1 MSSGKPIIFIS
12 YAHRDE
18 PERPTEGEI
27 KWLTFVLDFLKP
39 AVKHGLFE
47 FWVDRH
53 MMGGV
58 NWDEEIER
66 NLRTCDIFI
75 LLVSRYSMASD
86 YIVDREIA
94 IIRERQFRGEDVH
107 FYPLLLTHT
116 PAAGLAKVADR
127 NLRPRFGR
135 PFRDYEP
142 HERERHMSEVADEI
156 ARIAEEI
163 AKRKSP

>member
-18 PERPTEGEI
+18 PERPTDGEI

-66 NLRTCDIFI
+66 NLRTWEQ
-75 LLVSRYSMASD
+75 V
-86 YIVDREIA
+86 
-94 IIRERQFRGEDVH
+94 
-107 FYPLLLTHT
+107 
-116 PAAGLAKVADR
+116 AK
-127 NLRPRFGR
+127 LFEFLP
-135 PFRDYEP
+135 E
-142 HERERHMSEVADEI
+142 S
-156 ARIAEEI
+156 
-163 AKRKSP
+163 SPNI